1 MSEPNPTPP
10 STEKSVAVNNFPSL
24 RRLWTLSIISFA
36 FNGLILVL
44 LVVGIVAHRPHAG
57 FAPGPRWMPPIDRPG
72 FSEMP
77 PPIGGPGSDRIPPP
91 VGGPGF
97 GGIPPPVGG
106 PGFGGMP
113 PPIGG
118 PGFGGMPPPVGGP
131 GFGGMPPP
139 IGGPG
144 FGGMPPPIGG
154 PGSDNMPDTGIGQRP
169 KGPLLPAAMADIV
182 LSRLAEKL
190 TLTDDEKA
198 KIRPIIEQQVA
209 DFEKQME
216 VQHAA
221 VQKQFE
227 DTKAAIKPLLDA
239 DQQKQLDSL
248 PLPGPRDG

>member
-1 MSEPNPTPP
+1 MSEPNPTPS
-10 STEKSVAVNNFPSL
+10 STEKTVTVSNFPPL
-24 RRLWTLSIISFA
+24 RRLWTLIIISLA

-44 LVVGIVAHRPHAG
+44 LVVGSIAHRPHAG
-57 FAPGPRWMPPIDRPG
+57 FAPGPRWMPPIDQPG
-72 FSEMP
+72 FSVMP
-77 PPIGGPGSDRIPPP
+77 PPIGGPGSDHMPLP

-97 GGIPPPVGG
+97 GS
-106 PGFGGMP
+106 MP
-113 PPIGG
+113 PP
-118 PGFGGMPPPVGGP
+118 F
-131 GFGGMPPP
+131 
-139 IGGPG
+139 
-144 FGGMPPPIGG
+144 GG
-154 PGSDNMPDTGIGQRP
+154 PGSGIIPDTGIER
-169 KGPLLPAAMADIV
+169 GPNGPPPPAAMADFV

-198 KIRPIIEQQVA
+198 KIRPIIEQQVT

>member
-10 STEKSVAVNNFPSL
+10 STEKTVAVSNFPPL
-24 RRLWTLSIISFA
+24 RRLWTLIIISLA

-44 LVVGIVAHRPHAG
+44 LVVGSIAHRPHAG
-57 FAPGPRWMPPIDRPG
+57 FAPGPRWMPPIDQPG
-72 FSEMP
+72 FSVMP
-77 PPIGGPGSDRIPPP
+77 PPIGGPGSDH
-91 VGGPGF
+91 
-97 GGIPPPVGG
+97 
-106 PGFGGMP
+106 
-113 PPIGG
+113 
-118 PGFGGMPPPVGGP
+118 MPPPVGGP
-131 GFGGMPPP
+131 GFGSMPPP
-139 IGGPG
+139 
-144 FGGMPPPIGG
+144 FGG
-154 PGSDNMPDTGIGQRP
+154 PGSGIIPDTGIER
-169 KGPLLPAAMADIV
+169 GPNGPPPPVAMADFV

-198 KIRPIIEQQVA
+198 KIRPIIEQQVT

>member
-10 STEKSVAVNNFPSL
+10 STEKTVAVSNFPPL
-24 RRLWTLSIISFA
+24 RRLWTLIIISLA

-44 LVVGIVAHRPHAG
+44 LVVGSIAHRPHEG
-57 FAPGPRWMPPIDRPG
+57 FAPGPRWMPPIDQPG
-72 FSEMP
+72 FSVMP
-77 PPIGGPGSDRIPPP
+77 PPIGGPGSDHIPPP
-91 VGGPGF
+91 IGGPGF
-97 GGIPPPVGG
+97 GS
-106 PGFGGMP
+106 MP

-118 PGFGGMPPPVGGP
+118 PGFG
-131 GFGGMPPP
+131 
-139 IGGPG
+139 I
-144 FGGMPPPIGG
+144 I
-154 PGSDNMPDTGIGQRP
+154 PDTGIER
-169 KGPLLPAAMADIV
+169 GPNGPPPPAAMADFV

-198 KIRPIIEQQVA
+198 KIRPIIEQQVT

>member
-1 MSEPNPTPP
+1 MSEPNPTPS
-10 STEKSVAVNNFPSL
+10 STEKTVTVSNFPPL
-24 RRLWTLSIISFA
+24 RRLWTLIIISLA
-36 FNGLILVL
+36 FNGLILLL
-44 LVVGIVAHRPHAG
+44 LVVGSIAYRPHAG
-57 FAPGPRWMPPIDRPG
+57 FAPGPRWMPPIDPPG

-91 VGGPGF
+91 
-97 GGIPPPVGG
+97 
-106 PGFGGMP
+106 
-113 PPIGG
+113 
-118 PGFGGMPPPVGGP
+118 
-131 GFGGMPPP
+131 
-139 IGGPG
+139 
-144 FGGMPPPIGG
+144 IGG
-154 PGSDNMPDTGIGQRP
+154 PGSGNMPDTGIWD
-169 KGPLLPAAMADIV
+169 GPQVPPPPAVIADFV

-198 KIRPIIEQQVA
+198 KIRPIIEQQVT

-227 DTKAAIKPLLDA
+227 DTKATIKPLLDA

>member
-10 STEKSVAVNNFPSL
+10 STEKTVAVSNFPPL
-24 RRLWTLSIISFA
+24 RRLWTLIIISLA

-44 LVVGIVAHRPHAG
+44 LVVGSIAHRPHAG
-57 FAPGPRWMPPIDRPG
+57 FAPGPRWMPPIDQPG
-72 FSEMP
+72 FSVMP
-77 PPIGGPGSDRIPPP
+77 PPIGGPGSDH
-91 VGGPGF
+91 
-97 GGIPPPVGG
+97 
-106 PGFGGMP
+106 
-113 PPIGG
+113 
-118 PGFGGMPPPVGGP
+118 MPPPVGGP
-131 GFGGMPPP
+131 GFGSMPPP
-139 IGGPG
+139 
-144 FGGMPPPIGG
+144 FGG
-154 PGSDNMPDTGIGQRP
+154 PGSGIIPDTGIER
-169 KGPLLPAAMADIV
+169 GPNGPPPPAAMADFV

-198 KIRPIIEQQVA
+198 KIRPIIEQQVT

>member
-1 MSEPNPTPP
+1 MSEPNPTPS
-10 STEKSVAVNNFPSL
+10 STEKTVTVSNFPPL
-24 RRLWTLSIISFA
+24 RRLWTLIIISLA
-36 FNGLILVL
+36 FNGLILLL
-44 LVVGIVAHRPHAG
+44 LVVGSIAHRPHAG

-91 VGGPGF
+91 
-97 GGIPPPVGG
+97 
-106 PGFGGMP
+106 
-113 PPIGG
+113 
-118 PGFGGMPPPVGGP
+118 
-131 GFGGMPPP
+131 
-139 IGGPG
+139 
-144 FGGMPPPIGG
+144 IGG
-154 PGSDNMPDTGIGQRP
+154 PGSGNMPDTGIWH
-169 KGPLLPAAMADIV
+169 GPQVPPPPAAIADFV

-198 KIRPIIEQQVA
+198 KIRPIIEHQVT

-221 VQKQFE
+221 MQKQFE
-227 DTKAAIKPLLDA
+227 DTKAAIKSLLDA

>member
-10 STEKSVAVNNFPSL
+10 STEKTVAVSNFPPL
-24 RRLWTLSIISFA
+24 RRLWTLIIISLA

-44 LVVGIVAHRPHAG
+44 LVVGSIAHRPHAG
-57 FAPGPRWMPPIDRPG
+57 FAPGPRWMPPIDQPG
-72 FSEMP
+72 FSVMP
-77 PPIGGPGSDRIPPP
+77 PPIGGPGSDHMPPP

-97 GGIPPPVGG
+97 GS
-106 PGFGGMP
+106 MP

-118 PGFGGMPPPVGGP
+118 PGFGS
-131 GFGGMPPP
+131 
-139 IGGPG
+139 
-144 FGGMPPPIGG
+144 MPPPIGG
-154 PGSDNMPDTGIGQRP
+154 PGSGIIPDTGIER
-169 KGPLLPAAMADIV
+169 GPNGPPPPAAMADFV

-198 KIRPIIEQQVA
+198 KIRPIIEQQVT

>member
-10 STEKSVAVNNFPSL
+10 STEKTVAVSNYPPL
-24 RRLWTLSIISFA
+24 RRLWTLIIISLA

-44 LVVGIVAHRPHAG
+44 LVVGSIAHRPHAG
-57 FAPGPRWMPPIDRPG
+57 FAPGPRWMPPIDQPG
-72 FSEMP
+72 FSVMP
-77 PPIGGPGSDRIPPP
+77 PPIGGPGSDHMPLP

-97 GGIPPPVGG
+97 GS
-106 PGFGGMP
+106 MP
-113 PPIGG
+113 PP
-118 PGFGGMPPPVGGP
+118 F
-131 GFGGMPPP
+131 
-139 IGGPG
+139 
-144 FGGMPPPIGG
+144 GG
-154 PGSDNMPDTGIGQRP
+154 PGSGIIPDTGIER
-169 KGPLLPAAMADIV
+169 GPNGPPPPAAMADFV

-198 KIRPIIEQQVA
+198 KIRPIIEQQVT

>member
-10 STEKSVAVNNFPSL
+10 STEKTVAVSNFPPL
-24 RRLWTLSIISFA
+24 RRLWTLIIISLA

-44 LVVGIVAHRPHAG
+44 LVVGSIAHRPHAG
-57 FAPGPRWMPPIDRPG
+57 FAPGPRWMPPIDQPG
-72 FSEMP
+72 FSVMP
-77 PPIGGPGSDRIPPP
+77 PPIGGPGSDH
-91 VGGPGF
+91 
-97 GGIPPPVGG
+97 
-106 PGFGGMP
+106 
-113 PPIGG
+113 
-118 PGFGGMPPPVGGP
+118 MPPPVGGP
-131 GFGGMPPP
+131 GFGS
-139 IGGPG
+139 
-144 FGGMPPPIGG
+144 MPPPIGG
-154 PGSDNMPDTGIGQRP
+154 PGSGIIPDTGIER
-169 KGPLLPAAMADIV
+169 GPNGPPPPAAMADFV

-190 TLTDDEKA
+190 TLTEDEKA
-198 KIRPIIEQQVA
+198 KIRPIIEQQVT

>member
-10 STEKSVAVNNFPSL
+10 STEKSVAVNNFPAL
-24 RRLWTLSIISFA
+24 RRLWTLIILSLA
-36 FNGLILVL
+36 FNGLILLL
-44 LVVGIVAHRPHAG
+44 LVVGSIAHRPHAR

-91 VGGPGF
+91 
-97 GGIPPPVGG
+97 
-106 PGFGGMP
+106 
-113 PPIGG
+113 IGG
-118 PGFGGMPPPVGGP
+118 PSSG
-131 GFGGMPPP
+131 
-139 IGGPG
+139 
-144 FGGMPPPIGG
+144 
-154 PGSDNMPDTGIGQRP
+154 NMPDTGIWH
-169 KGPLLPAAMADIV
+169 GPQVPPPPAAIADFV

-190 TLTDDEKA
+190 TLTDDEKV
-198 KIRPIIEQQVA
+198 KIRPIIEQQVT

>member
-10 STEKSVAVNNFPSL
+10 STEKTVAVSNYPPL
-24 RRLWTLSIISFA
+24 RRLWTLIIISLA

-44 LVVGIVAHRPHAG
+44 LVVGSIAHRPHAG
-57 FAPGPRWMPPIDRPG
+57 FAPGPRWMRPIDQPG
-72 FSEMP
+72 FSVMP
-77 PPIGGPGSDRIPPP
+77 PPIGGPGSDHMPLP

-97 GGIPPPVGG
+97 GS
-106 PGFGGMP
+106 MP
-113 PPIGG
+113 PP
-118 PGFGGMPPPVGGP
+118 F
-131 GFGGMPPP
+131 
-139 IGGPG
+139 
-144 FGGMPPPIGG
+144 GG
-154 PGSDNMPDTGIGQRP
+154 PGSGIIPDTGIER
-169 KGPLLPAAMADIV
+169 GPNGPPPPAAMADFV

-198 KIRPIIEQQVA
+198 KIRPIIEQQVT

>member
-10 STEKSVAVNNFPSL
+10 STEKTVAVSNFPPL
-24 RRLWTLSIISFA
+24 RRLWTLIIISLA

-44 LVVGIVAHRPHAG
+44 LVVGSIAHRPHAG
-57 FAPGPRWMPPIDRPG
+57 FAPGPRWMPPIDQPG
-72 FSEMP
+72 FSVMP
-77 PPIGGPGSDRIPPP
+77 PPIGGPGSDH
-91 VGGPGF
+91 
-97 GGIPPPVGG
+97 
-106 PGFGGMP
+106 
-113 PPIGG
+113 
-118 PGFGGMPPPVGGP
+118 MPPPVGGP
-131 GFGGMPPP
+131 GFGS
-139 IGGPG
+139 
-144 FGGMPPPIGG
+144 MPPPIGG
-154 PGSDNMPDTGIGQRP
+154 PGSGIIPDTGIER
-169 KGPLLPAAMADIV
+169 GPNGPPPPAAMADFV

-198 KIRPIIEQQVA
+198 KIRPIIEQQVT

>member
-10 STEKSVAVNNFPSL
+10 STEKTVAVSNFPPL
-24 RRLWTLSIISFA
+24 RRLWTLIIISLA

-44 LVVGIVAHRPHAG
+44 LVVGSIAHRPHAG
-57 FAPGPRWMPPIDRPG
+57 FAPGPRWMPPIDQPG
-72 FSEMP
+72 FSVMP
-77 PPIGGPGSDRIPPP
+77 PPIGGPGSDHI
-91 VGGPGF
+91 
-97 GGIPPPVGG
+97 
-106 PGFGGMP
+106 P

-118 PGFGGMPPPVGGP
+118 PGFG
-131 GFGGMPPP
+131 
-139 IGGPG
+139 I
-144 FGGMPPPIGG
+144 I
-154 PGSDNMPDTGIGQRP
+154 PDTGIER
-169 KGPLLPAAMADIV
+169 GPNGPPPPAAMADFV

-198 KIRPIIEQQVA
+198 KIRPIIEQQVT